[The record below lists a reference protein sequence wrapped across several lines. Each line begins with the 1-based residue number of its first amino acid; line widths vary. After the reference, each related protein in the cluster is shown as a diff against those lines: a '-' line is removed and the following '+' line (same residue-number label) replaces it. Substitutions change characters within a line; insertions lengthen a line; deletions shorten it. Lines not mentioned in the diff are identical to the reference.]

1 MMGKPFWR
9 GTRSGQLDMD
19 AFTKAAEEKAKHYLI
34 FKINVE
40 FIEAFNKQINVEYQK
55 YTLSLN
61 EFADLTNEEFRA
73 MRNGYKSQSLSNSM
87 KATSFRYGNVTQ
99 VPSSVDWRENGA
111 VTPIKDQGKY
121 GKY

>member
-1 MMGKPFWR
+1 MMMGKPFWR

-19 AFTKAAEEKAKHYLI
+19 EFTKAAEEKAKHYLI

-73 MRNGYKSQSLSNSM
+73 MRNGYKSQVQLHESY
-87 KATSFRYGNVTQ
+87 KF
-99 VPSSVDWRENGA
+99 
-111 VTPIKDQGKY
+111 
-121 GKY
+121 